1 LAFEGKFRVIFY
13 RGTAQCQTWP
23 ATSLSCELNLASNKA
38 PTGSFMSREG
48 QSVMKGLAEGQRTKH
63 SDETTHHLRRL
74 AHDLSNSLETIVQ
87 GAYLLEQAKLD
98 EKARKW
104 TKLIDTAAKDAVR
117 LNRQIREILKS
128 QS

>member
-1 LAFEGKFRVIFY
+1 
-13 RGTAQCQTWP
+13 
-23 ATSLSCELNLASNKA
+23 
-38 PTGSFMSREG
+38 
-48 QSVMKGLAEGQRTKH
+48 MKGLAEVHRAKPN
-63 SDETTHHLRRL
+63 DETTQHLRHL

-87 GAYLLEQAKLD
+87 AAYLLEQTKLD
-98 EKARKW
+98 EKAKKW

>member
-1 LAFEGKFRVIFY
+1 M
-13 RGTAQCQTWP
+13 
-23 ATSLSCELNLASNKA
+23 KA
-38 PTGSFMSREG
+38 
-48 QSVMKGLAEGQRTKH
+48 LAESHRTKRK
-63 SDETTHHLRRL
+63 DETTLHLRHL

-87 GAYLLEQAKLD
+87 AAYLLEQAKLD

-104 TKLIDTAAKDAVR
+104 TKLIDTAAKDAAR

>member
-1 LAFEGKFRVIFY
+1 
-13 RGTAQCQTWP
+13 
-23 ATSLSCELNLASNKA
+23 
-38 PTGSFMSREG
+38 
-48 QSVMKGLAEGQRTKH
+48 MKGLAEAHKTKRN
-63 SDETTHHLRRL
+63 DETTHHLRHL

-87 GAYLLEQAKLD
+87 AAYLLEQAKLD

>member
-1 LAFEGKFRVIFY
+1 
-13 RGTAQCQTWP
+13 
-23 ATSLSCELNLASNKA
+23 
-38 PTGSFMSREG
+38 
-48 QSVMKGLAEGQRTKH
+48 MKGFAEAHRTKH
-63 SDETTHHLRRL
+63 NDETQHLRHL

-87 GAYLLEQAKLD
+87 AAYLLEQAKLD

-128 QS
+128 QG